1 MTSPCGADGD
11 RTGTVGLSRSE
22 RPGPASTVRGRPH
35 PRDDKGEPVAA
46 TVADEV
52 YREVQSLTES
62 GEVASRAEAIR
73 RVAEGLGKSVSAV
86 SSAFYT
92 GQRRARD
99 GSPEA
104 RESGTGRRGREG
116 HRGSPALYAEMLPLV
131 EAGATVRQAARR
143 FGGDADE
150 VADIAAGFVRW
161 SEQEV
166 AGSAAA
172 DDAAAEA
179 RERIDALE
187 EENRELRRALAQA
200 QQTISRA
207 LAILQSAG

>member
-1 MTSPCGADGD
+1 M
-11 RTGTVGLSRSE
+11 
-22 RPGPASTVRGRPH
+22 
-35 PRDDKGEPVAA
+35 AA

-52 YREVQSLTES
+52 YREVQSLTEG

-86 SSAFYT
+86 SSAFYS
-92 GQRRARD
+92 GQRRARE
-99 GSPEA
+99 GSAAAQEP
-104 RESGTGRRGREG
+104 GTGRRGREG

-161 SEQEV
+161 QEQEV
-166 AGSAAA
+166 AGTAA
-172 DDAAAEA
+172 DDAQ
-179 RERIDALE
+179 ERIDALE
-187 EENRELRRALAQA
+187 QENRDLRRDLAQA
-200 QQTISRA
+200 QQAISRA

>member
-1 MTSPCGADGD
+1 M
-11 RTGTVGLSRSE
+11 
-22 RPGPASTVRGRPH
+22 
-35 PRDDKGEPVAA
+35 
-46 TVADEV
+46 
-52 YREVQSLTES
+52 QSLTES

-73 RVAEGLGKSVSAV
+73 RVAEGLGKSVAAV

-92 GQRRARD
+92 GRRRAGD
-99 GSPEA
+99 GSVEA
-104 RESGTGRRGREG
+104 DGSGTGRRGREG

-161 SEQEV
+161 RDREV
-166 AGSAAA
+166 TDTAV
-172 DDAAAEA
+172 DDLLAEA
-179 RERIDALE
+179 LERVDALQ
-187 EENRELRRALAQA
+187 EENRDLRRELAQA
-200 QQTISRA
+200 QQTINRA

>member
-1 MTSPCGADGD
+1 M
-11 RTGTVGLSRSE
+11 
-22 RPGPASTVRGRPH
+22 
-35 PRDDKGEPVAA
+35 AA

-52 YREVQSLTES
+52 YREVQSLTEG

-73 RVAEGLGKSVSAV
+73 RVAEGLGKSVAAV

-92 GQRRARD
+92 GRRRARD
-99 GSPEA
+99 GSAGAQEPG
-104 RESGTGRRGREG
+104 SGRRGREG

-143 FGGDADE
+143 FGGGADE

-161 SEQEV
+161 RAQEV
-166 AGSAAA
+166 AGTAA
-172 DDAAAEA
+172 DDAVAEA
-179 RERIDALE
+179 QERIDALE
-187 EENRELRRALAQA
+187 EENRDLRRDLAQA

>member
-1 MTSPCGADGD
+1 M
-11 RTGTVGLSRSE
+11 V
-22 RPGPASTVRGRPH
+22 
-35 PRDDKGEPVAA
+35 A

-52 YREVQSLTES
+52 YREVLSLTEG

-73 RVAEGLGKSVSAV
+73 RVAEGLGKSVAAV

-92 GQRRARD
+92 GQRRARS
-99 GSPEA
+99 GSTQTQEP
-104 RESGTGRRGREG
+104 GTGRRGREG

-150 VADIAAGFVRW
+150 VADIASGFVRW
-161 SEQEV
+161 RDQEGGGPV
-166 AGSAAA
+166 VDVDADIDA
-172 DDAAAEA
+172 DDTDADADGASAELHEA
-179 RERIDALE
+179 VADVQERIDALE
-187 EENRELRRALAQA
+187 EENRDLRRDLARA